1 VRKNNRKGSVVMSTE
16 ASAVRNGGYGYLG
29 SDNIFKVVNTEAEAL
44 KYSPTGRVVSFAG
57 PHAYGNPVVP
67 TGTGEYDQLAI
78 KLHADGSLTESEGF
92 TIPAH
97 IAKVVREL
105 L

>member
-1 VRKNNRKGSVVMSTE
+1 MLVHTHMVT
-16 ASAVRNGGYGYLG
+16 L
-29 SDNIFKVVNTEAEAL
+29 F
-44 KYSPTGRVVSFAG
+44 
-57 PHAYGNPVVP
+57 VP

-97 IAKVVREL
+97 IAKVVKEL
-105 L
+105 Q

>member
-1 VRKNNRKGSVVMSTE
+1 MSTE

-29 SDNIFKVVNTEAEAL
+29 ADNIFKVVNTEAEAR
-44 KYSPTGRVVSFAG
+44 KYSPTGKVVSFAG

-97 IAKVVREL
+97 IAKVVKEL
-105 L
+105 Q